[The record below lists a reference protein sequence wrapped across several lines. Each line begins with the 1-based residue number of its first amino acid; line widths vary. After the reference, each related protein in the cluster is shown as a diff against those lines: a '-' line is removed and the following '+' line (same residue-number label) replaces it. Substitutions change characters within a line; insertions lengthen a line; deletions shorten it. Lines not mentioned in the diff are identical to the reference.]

1 MVKRMPS
8 ENYLPDCFGT
18 TFCRAHISGTK
29 WTCEFSDACARQYA
43 ANLARRA
50 RGRRTARMILAHV
63 SLAHRPADLT
73 RNAIAAAVGISPSRV
88 SHHLRT
94 LTLAGE
100 LDCRLEHVAGY
111 RRRVRVW
118 RREGLP

>member
-1 MVKRMPS
+1 MPS
-8 ENYLPDCFGT
+8 GRCFFGGGVCEPRWPQCYGCDRLPDSKIPQPR
-18 TFCRAHISGTK
+18 RALI
-29 WTCEFSDACARQYA
+29 EEDCAKGLA
-43 ANLARRA
+43 ARR
-50 RGRRTARMILAHV
+50 ILAYV

-100 LDCRLEHVAGY
+100 LDCRLMHVAGY

-118 RREGLP
+118 HRQTLVDA